1 MVRLEQLNCRE
12 RECVH
17 GLEALAAEDD
27 IANTASHSLSCLSQ
41 NTVILTPRDDITLI
55 CSLNDCGAI
64 T

>member
-41 NTVILTPRDDITLI
+41 NTVI
-55 CSLNDCGAI
+55 
-64 T
+64 